1 MAYTTTKHYDTMLAK
16 SQLLF
21 LILKFKIHRTI
32 YARYLYNKHD
42 ADSSNEEFQNKM
54 LEEMVDKV
62 DVDMLLNNKLVIEM
76 LIKYCYQHRVTQH
89 VRLNHAKQILSNHV
103 NSFIAESDQ

>member
-1 MAYTTTKHYDTMLAK
+1 MAYTTTKHYDLMLAR
-16 SQLLF
+16 SQLVYLS
-21 LILKFKIHRTI
+21 LRFKTHRSI

-42 ADSSNEEFQNKM
+42 VDSSDEEFQNKM
-54 LEEMVDKV
+54 LEEMIDKV
-62 DVDMLLNNKLVIEM
+62 GVDMLLNNKLVIEM
-76 LIKYCYQHRVTQH
+76 LIKYCYKHRVTQH